1 MFPGQEKNNL
11 QQRLKKK
18 RVLLHAKIDFFLR
31 RYCAFMRQATRA
43 AEPNFLIGKIL
54 KSKKNE
60 M

>member
-1 MFPGQEKNNL
+1 MFPGQEKIIYNNG
-11 QQRLKKK
+11 KKK
-18 RVLLHAKIDFFLR
+18 RILLHAKIDFFLR